1 MMSNSS
7 DKNESTT
14 PYLSIIVPF
23 LNESENLAKC
33 HHALLQVLDKLPH
46 HSEIVYIDDG
56 STDDSW
62 LVACSLHSGRHSLRV
77 IRLSRNFGKECAL
90 SAGLLK
96 ASGSAVIPFDA
107 DLQDPPECIFQ
118 MVEEWESGYDI
129 IEMQRTER
137 LGETFCKKLSAKL
150 FYKTLSALSDSDI
163 NENVGDFRLL
173 DRKVVQVINSMP
185 ERNRFMKGLLSW
197 PGFKRKVLTFQRAP
211 RHAGTSKWNYFKLFK
226 LAFEGITSFSTKPL
240 RLATFAGVT
249 TSLIAFIYSIIVL
262 TKTVIWGD
270 PVAGYPSLLIV
281 VLLIGGVQLLSIG
294 LLGEYVGRLFIESKQ
309 RPLYVVMEEIFK
321 ESKDSP
327 QANESN
333 ISHINAHQDIR
344 NGKALSGE

>member
-1 MMSNSS
+1 MSSNTNL
-7 DKNESTT
+7 KKREN
-14 PYLSIIVPF
+14 PYVSVVVPF
-23 LNESENLAKC
+23 LNEYENLTKC
-33 HHALLQVLDKLPH
+33 HHSLLQILDQFPFA
-46 HSEIVYIDDG
+46 SEIVYVDDG
-56 STDDSW
+56 STDGSW
-62 LVACSLHSGRHSLRV
+62 EQVCSFASQRHDIHAV
-77 IRLSRNFGKECAL
+77 RLSRNFGKECAL
-90 SAGLLK
+90 TAGINK
-96 ASGSAVIPFDA
+96 SSGKAVIPFDA
-107 DLQDPPECIFQ
+107 DLQDPPEYILQ
-118 MVEEWESGYDI
+118 MVEAWESGYDI
-129 IEMQRTER
+129 VEMQRVER
-137 LGETFCKKLSAKL
+137 LGETFVKKLTAKL
-150 FYKTLSALSDSDI
+150 FYKTLSVFSDSDI

-211 RHAGTSKWNYFKLFK
+211 RHAGTTKWNYFKLFQ

-249 TSLIAFIYSIIVL
+249 TSFIAFIYSMIVL